1 MFINQIPQILPLL
14 IQNNDS
20 LLLCSKHGIG
30 KSSVFKQFAL
40 TQNYHF
46 EPLLLSN
53 YEIGDLI
60 GIPVEENG
68 LTVWSVPLWIQ
79 RIIDE
84 DAQGIK
90 TILLLD
96 ELNRSQLD
104 VLQGALELVLENR
117 IGSHQL
123 PKSTYICAAINPPGD
138 YQTVE
143 LDPALIDRFNY
154 INVEVS
160 APVFLEYAENKQLNT
175 HIISYIRQNP
185 NHIHYIGNDEVKGS
199 SPRSFEMVSNYLD
212 NFDSLP
218 RELMREVLCGKLGIS
233 VGLSLFNFVSSKN
246 TEIINELKTFIINNS
261 NDSID
266 EQIAKTVDF
275 MKKNLFDI
283 KDYKQTFNALLQIK
297 NQNDAY
303 CLYMFLNSLPDEVL
317 LVNLQELKKKHKEVY
332 VQIVNIDDAL
342 NGKKM
347 LKRLVSV

>member
-40 TQNYHF
+40 TRNYHF

-60 GIPVEENG
+60 GIPVEKDG

-79 RIIDE
+79 RIIDKDNE
-84 DAQGIK
+84 GIK

-96 ELNRSQLD
+96 ELNRAQID
-104 VLQGALELVLENR
+104 VLQGSLELVLENR

-160 APVFLEYAENKQLNT
+160 APVFLEYAKEENLND
-175 HIISYIRQNP
+175 HIIHYISQNP
-185 NHIHYIGNDEVKGS
+185 NHLHYNGNDEIKGS
-199 SPRSFEMVSNYLD
+199 SPRSFETVSTYLD
-212 NFDSLP
+212 NFNVLSD
-218 RELMREVLCGKLGIS
+218 ELMREVLCGKLGIT
-233 VGLSLFNFVSSKN
+233 VGLSVFNFVNSKN
-246 TEIINELKTFIINNS
+246 TNIISEFKSFIIDNS
-261 NDSID
+261 SDSIST
-266 EQIAKTVDF
+266 QISKASGF
-275 MKKNLFDI
+275 MSSHRFDI

-347 LKRLVSV
+347 LKRLVTV